1 MPTPLVSVV
10 IPTHNRRNSVKRLV
24 QSVLNSSYK
33 NVEII
38 VVDDASSDGT
48 LAFLTEKYRKNKNI
62 TILHNKKNLYTAATR
77 NKGAE
82 KAKGDYIFFVDDDNV
97 VDKNTIAEL
106 VKPFEDDHLIGE
118 IGPINYNFN
127 SKKKVLWCVT
137 RRDMF
142 TTKTYQPRSHKEFG
156 KRLTW
161 STADVP
167 NAFMVRREVFKKYKI
182 KFREVFEIMYEE
194 SDYAYRVRNAG
205 FKVVVARNAR
215 IYHDIEEARS
225 KKKKKKDYLY
235 HFMDNPRR
243 PYLTARNR
251 ILFHSL
257 YSTKMELFFIIVF
270 WVWLFCFY
278 YCYQMIMYSGFGSFS
293 FRKRMHQV
301 KQYLKGNID
310 GIVFLAKK
318 NAIT

>member
-225 KKKKKKDYLY
+225 KKKEKKG
-235 HFMDNPRR
+235 
-243 PYLTARNR
+243 
-251 ILFHSL
+251 LFVSL
-257 YSTKMELFFIIVF
+257 YGQSTTSIP
-270 WVWLFCFY
+270 
-278 YCYQMIMYSGFGSFS
+278 YC
-293 FRKRMHQV
+293 KE
-301 KQYLKGNID
+301 
-310 GIVFLAKK
+310 
-318 NAIT
+318 